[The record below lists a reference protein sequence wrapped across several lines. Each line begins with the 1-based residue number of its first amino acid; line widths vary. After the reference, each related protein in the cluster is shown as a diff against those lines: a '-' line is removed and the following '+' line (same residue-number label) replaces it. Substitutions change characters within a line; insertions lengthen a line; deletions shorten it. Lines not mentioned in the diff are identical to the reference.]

1 MGKKLKITEEQLKR
15 LVSSKQRLQERWGSY
30 SEDTLDGWEEET
42 ENAVKKLSKV
52 TIEHLNNMS
61 EKQKSKMQHEMSH
74 YDDNVYDFIMD
85 QLGHVDAGEIVE
97 FAKNNE
103 EEIGTEA
110 QFVIFAIDD
119 FCSVLGIND
128 YDDEEDSESDDEM
141 PMDKETMDN
150 LPTRGQSMADYKS
163 DEEEESMNSQLYES
177 IRNNFKRFL

>member
-30 SEDTLDGWEEET
+30 SETTLDGWEEET

-52 TIEHLNNMS
+52 TVEHLNNMS
-61 EKQKSKMQHEMSH
+61 EKQKSKMHFEMGH

-85 QLGHVDAGEIVE
+85 QIGNVDAGEIVS
-97 FAKNNE
+97 FAKSNE

-128 YDDEEDSESDDEM
+128 DDEDE
-141 PMDKETMDN
+141 N
-150 LPTRGQSMADYKS
+150 
-163 DEEEESMNSQLYES
+163 EEEEGTPPSEEEMTPPSEEETMNNQVYES